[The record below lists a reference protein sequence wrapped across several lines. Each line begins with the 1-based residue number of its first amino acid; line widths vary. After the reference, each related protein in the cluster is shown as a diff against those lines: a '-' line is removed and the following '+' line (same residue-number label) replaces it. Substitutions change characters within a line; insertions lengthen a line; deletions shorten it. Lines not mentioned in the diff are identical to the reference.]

1 MSDITCIYEMNM
13 IEENEQLESDILSGR
28 GMELILCLMDGMA
41 NRRQIAERLGMPV
54 YSVQLYLQRLLNA
67 GLVKEKIQYVQND
80 QIEKYYELASSEIE
94 IMNRIQGNNMDEN
107 EKRRKALLSS
117 QHFAIMTRNAIK
129 NVNINPEKP
138 NKIKAYFM
146 KARREDMEEF
156 RKEMDLLF
164 EKYQLKEDL
173 DANDTYSLFTVLAP
187 YEMED

>member
-1 MSDITCIYEMNM
+1 MNM

-80 QIEKYYELASSEIE
+80 QVEKYYELASSEIE

-156 RKEMDLLF
+156 RKEIDLLF
-164 EKYQLKEDL
+164 KKYQLKEDL

>member
-107 EKRRKALLSS
+107 EKKRKALLSS

-156 RKEMDLLF
+156 RKEIDLLF

>member
-146 KARREDMEEF
+146 KARREDMKEF
-156 RKEMDLLF
+156 RKEIDLLF

>member
-146 KARREDMEEF
+146 KARRDDMEEF
-156 RKEMDLLF
+156 RKEIDLLF

>member
-80 QIEKYYELASSEIE
+80 QIEKYYELTSSEIE

-156 RKEMDLLF
+156 RKEIDLLF

>member
-129 NVNINPEKP
+129 NVNINPEEP

-156 RKEMDLLF
+156 RKEIDLLF

>member
-80 QIEKYYELASSEIE
+80 QVEKYYELASSEIE

-107 EKRRKALLSS
+107 EKKRKALLSS

-156 RKEMDLLF
+156 RKEIDLLF

>member
-156 RKEMDLLF
+156 RKEVDLLF

>member
-80 QIEKYYELASSEIE
+80 QVEKYYELASS
-94 IMNRIQGNNMDEN
+94 D

-156 RKEMDLLF
+156 RKEIDLLF
-164 EKYQLKEDL
+164 KKYQLKEDL

>member
-156 RKEMDLLF
+156 RKEIDLLF

>member
-80 QIEKYYELASSEIE
+80 QIEKYYELVSSEIE

-156 RKEMDLLF
+156 RKEIDLLF

>member
-146 KARREDMEEF
+146 KARREDMEDF
-156 RKEMDLLF
+156 RKEIDLLF
-164 EKYQLKEDL
+164 KKYQLKEDL

>member
-1 MSDITCIYEMNM
+1 MSDKTCIYEMNM

-156 RKEMDLLF
+156 RKEIDLLF

>member
-1 MSDITCIYEMNM
+1 MSDITCIYGMNM

-156 RKEMDLLF
+156 RKEIDLLF

>member
-146 KARREDMEEF
+146 KARREDMEKF
-156 RKEMDLLF
+156 RKEIDLLF

>member
-156 RKEMDLLF
+156 RKEIDLLF
-164 EKYQLKEDL
+164 EKYHLKEDL

>member
-54 YSVQLYLQRLLNA
+54 YSVHLYLQRLLNA

-146 KARREDMEEF
+146 KARREDMEDF
-156 RKEMDLLF
+156 RKEIDLLF

>member
-1 MSDITCIYEMNM
+1 MSDIKCIYEMNM

-28 GMELILCLMDGMA
+28 GMELILCVMDGMA

-156 RKEMDLLF
+156 RKEIDLLF

>member
-67 GLVKEKIQYVQND
+67 GLVIEKIQYVQND

-156 RKEMDLLF
+156 RKEIDLLF

>member
-80 QIEKYYELASSEIE
+80 QVEKYYELASSEIE

-156 RKEMDLLF
+156 RKEIDLLF

>member
-156 RKEMDLLF
+156 RKEIDLLF

-187 YEMED
+187 HEMED

>member
-146 KARREDMEEF
+146 KARREDMEDF
-156 RKEMDLLF
+156 RKEIDLLF

>member
-129 NVNINPEKP
+129 NVNINPERP

-146 KARREDMEEF
+146 KARSEDMEEF
-156 RKEMDLLF
+156 RKEIDLLF

>member
-117 QHFAIMTRNAIK
+117 QHFAIMTRNAIR

-156 RKEMDLLF
+156 RKEIDLLF

>member
-67 GLVKEKIQYVQND
+67 GLIKEKIQYVQND

-156 RKEMDLLF
+156 RKEIDLLF

>member
-146 KARREDMEEF
+146 KARREDMDEF
-156 RKEMDLLF
+156 RKEIDLLF

>member
-80 QIEKYYELASSEIE
+80 QIE

-156 RKEMDLLF
+156 RKEIDLLF

>member
-146 KARREDMEEF
+146 KARREEMEEF
-156 RKEMDLLF
+156 RKEIDLLF